1 MRALLERFWIFIVV
15 GLLAVA
21 ALFCIIGLS
30 TKGWGPAGTT
40 FGLFVD
46 TSVTRDPAGL
56 SIISFILLL
65 ATLAAFVVQ
74 KLGVLRGP
82 LRYIPI
88 ALLFVTTIFL
98 LSTFASFMAAATGFS
113 YDLMVVAH
121 FISYVTLA
129 LAAYM
134 LGYSDATT
142 GSTTG

>member
-1 MRALLERFWIFIVV
+1 MRAVLERFWIFIVI
-15 GLLAVA
+15 GLIAVA

-30 TKGWGPAGTT
+30 TKGWATGSVS
-40 FGLFVD
+40 FGLFD
-46 TSVTRDPAGL
+46 NTSVTRDPAGL

-74 KLGVLRGP
+74 KLGILRGL
-82 LRYIPI
+82 LRYLPTV
-88 ALLFVTTIFL
+88 LLFVTTIFL

-121 FISYVTLA
+121 FISYVALA

-142 GSTTG
+142 SSTAG